1 MKLNSSTPI
10 NRGHKKFDIRDKEE
24 KVGGCHRHPKYVGFF
39 SHYKVCL
46 KNKNLDFLL
55 L

>member
-24 KVGGCHRHPKYVGFF
+24 KVGGCHRHPKYVVSFITIR
-39 SHYKVCL
+39 YALRIKI
-46 KNKNLDFLL
+46 
-55 L
+55 